1 MTEQAHTGGH
11 MASVKR
17 LDDVVAAERDHP
29 RLTAW
34 RADNPEPTPPKG

>member
-1 MTEQAHTGGH
+1 

-17 LDDVVAAERDHP
+17 LDDVVAAEKDRL

-34 RADNPEPTPPKG
+34 RADNPWPTPPKG

>member
-1 MTEQAHTGGH
+1 

-17 LDDVVAAERDHP
+17 LDAERDHP

-34 RADNPEPTPPKG
+34 RTDNPWPTARKG

>member
-17 LDDVVAAERDHP
+17 LDAERDHL

-34 RADNPEPTPPKG
+34 RADNPWPTPPSKG